1 MISRTLLAF
10 FSIVFCACS
19 FFISYRRVPHA
30 SSTMPKISFG
40 FMFSTFVMCPYVLPR
55 WFTPTCMIRKWGLL
69 TFSWTL

>member
-1 MISRTLLAF
+1 MISCTLLAF

-19 FFISYRRVPHA
+19 FFISYSRVPHA

-40 FMFSTFVMCPYVLPR
+40 FMFNTFVMCPYSSQLH
-55 WFTPTCMIRKWGLL
+55 TNHTCMIRKWGLF